1 MARKNVLT
9 PQEISINQTMA
20 ASFTSPATMVPYMD
34 NVAYQINI
42 TTTNSIG
49 TFQVQAS
56 LDYNRDP
63 TTGVVTNPGNWI
75 PLTLSGTPVAAGAND
90 QILISLNQV
99 PFNAMRVAYTS
110 TTAGTGTCNIYIIC
124 KQVGG

>member
-42 TTTNSIG
+42 TTTNSVG
-49 TFQVQAS
+49 TFAIQGS
-56 LDYNRDP
+56 LDYNKDP

-75 PLTLSGTPVAAGAND
+75 TLTLSGTPAAAGAND

-110 TTAGTGTCNIYIIC
+110 TTAGTGACNIYVML